1 MNRTLSQ
8 IEQRMAFYAGYLK
21 NGKLTLNDEDA
32 EEWLRDLPKAIEGQ
46 YICLDRGDLPVKFTM
61 DNLRRLK
68 TLAIKNENFGALQRD
83 GECGQNGEGD
93 GTSSSERR

>member
-8 IEQRMAFYAGYLK
+8 VEQRMAFYAGYLK
-21 NGKLTLNDEDA
+21 NGKLTLGDDA

-83 GECGQNGEGD
+83 GECGKSGDGD
-93 GTSSSERR
+93 GT